1 MTDRTIGTIVLAAG
15 AASRFGGPKQ
25 VILLPS
31 VLGVARSAGIS
42 DLVVVEGAHSLA
54 TVDLDGA
61 RRVTADDWAVGPGAS
76 LRAGL
81 RALSDDCAVAL
92 VLLADGP
99 HLDPRAIA
107 RILDHRGDAALV
119 AATYD
124 GTRSHPLAVD
134 RSLWTAIPDEGLRA
148 LEATLIDCSDLSDPG
163 DIDTPDLLPDSL
175 R

>member
-1 MTDRTIGTIVLAAG
+1 MVGGDVGTVVLAAG

-25 VILLPS
+25 KLLLPS
-31 VLGVARSAGIS
+31 VLAAASAAGLT
-42 DLVVVEGAHSLA
+42 DVVVVEGAHALD
-54 TVDLDGA
+54 DLDLAGT
-61 RRVTADDWAVGPGAS
+61 RLVRCSDWAIGPGAS

-81 RALSDDCAVAL
+81 GALNDEVETAL

-107 RILDHRGDAALV
+107 RILDHRTDAPLI

-124 GTRSHPLAVD
+124 GTRSHPLAVA
-134 RSLWTAIPDEGLRA
+134 RSLWTSIPDPGLRA
-148 LEATLIDCSDLSDPG
+148 LRAALIDCSDLDDPG
-163 DIDTPDLLPDSL
+163 DIDTPDLLPESL